1 MFCIRCGIEIT
12 NGDLICQD
20 CRNAAEN
27 GALNAPVNDP
37 IGHDDAADLQNIMK
51 TAGPAYYDPV
61 IDSMV
66 IPDMTLEE
74 AVAFCAKAQGDFY
87 SLEEM
92 HREDTYISTTLDIN
106 QNCPPK
112 KHSFFFFFWPTLI
125 NVPVSFYVAIFVF
138 LIYNLR
144 DSVILI
150 IPTVVLILG
159 IVISIRVRIIVN
171 KAIASGR
178 ENTMQK
184 LRKRKKQLKHEI
196 PILKLQLN
204 QKYQWIP
211 KRFRTS
217 YCMGQVV
224 SYIQS
229 GQALD
234 IITAFKMLC

>member
-20 CRNAAEN
+20 CRNAAET
-27 GALNAPVNDP
+27 GALNTPVNDP

-51 TAGPAYYDPV
+51 TAGPAYYDPD

-92 HREDTYISTTLDIN
+92 HREDMHISVTLDIN

-112 KHSFFFFFWPTLI
+112 KYSFFFFFWPTLI
-125 NVPVSFYVAIFVF
+125 NVPVSYYVAIFV
-138 LIYNLR
+138 LILYIHR
-144 DSVILI
+144 VSVILI

-159 IVISIRVRIIVN
+159 IVISILVRNIVN
-171 KAIASGR
+171 KAIASGQ

-184 LRKRKKQLKHEI
+184 LRKRKKQLKHDI